1 MAYKSPVKNVYYQST
16 SAGRPST
23 PRKTELGEI
32 ANALDSFSVTMGK
45 YVTAQKSEDQKN
57 AQAVFDKLKMEGI
70 TNPDDIQ
77 KLIEANDPKVE
88 GLQKYWAKAVI
99 DTNFAITHALDDGDA
114 ISANIYKTIGNS
126 TETGLTFADVDL
138 DQEFKN
144 VERDFSEKSTSYVRA
159 YTEAFQKIQLDFQD
173 KKLVADAERL
183 NLEKRSAAHTQLT
196 HAWDNTKPEDR
207 WTAIQLWYQD
217 KTSTT
222 SKGNKNGKGFLLAE
236 EANRLIL
243 NFLEER
249 VQTTSSATELMSIKE
264 MLIKQRLT
272 KNKELLPSFKDDL
285 VHQTQATKIWKLLL
299 AKQKTMLSN
308 ANVEQMYFEG
318 VAHKSVYNGENISD
332 SKKKLAETS
341 ILNKITALVEQE
353 AYTYNNNNPNLPKF
367 DKEIRI
373 DSYIASIMS
382 KNSVVFTPWKEELE
396 HALGVINNT
405 NIFDIDNVENFMIGY
420 NRFKKLKRLGQD
432 NNPKADYL
440 TGREELFYEGVLA
453 LERTGTEVNQAVAK
467 MWQFINNDDYVKEFE
482 AIDNITDMREAID
495 NYFDAWGWDDTTET
509 NPQVQE
515 AMRIAKILRIT
526 GVPEATAYEQAA
538 KMVTD
543 SYISVD
549 GILWNR
555 RKMPNG
561 NKGLEKELTVKSQ
574 EISKI
579 IEDKYEYYDEG
590 DLVLAPWF
598 GNMYVVMERNTRLPA
613 QVDGKAFA
621 FTYAEVFGDGE
632 NSLSKMLADNGINK
646 AHIEKNAEI
655 LKILDDKDMKD
666 LKNLGE
672 KELKAIEEITT
683 FDEKLYNKKKN
694 K

>member
-16 SAGRPST
+16 SGGRPST

-353 AYTYNNNNPNLPKF
+353 AYTYNNNNYFRHNIVLCSQKNKSIRKHNSRFPKHY
-367 DKEIRI
+367 KIRI
-373 DSYIASIMS
+373 R
-382 KNSVVFTPWKEELE
+382 KN
-396 HALGVINNT
+396 
-405 NIFDIDNVENFMIGY
+405 
-420 NRFKKLKRLGQD
+420 
-432 NNPKADYL
+432 
-440 TGREELFYEGVLA
+440 
-453 LERTGTEVNQAVAK
+453 
-467 MWQFINNDDYVKEFE
+467 
-482 AIDNITDMREAID
+482 
-495 NYFDAWGWDDTTET
+495 ET
-509 NPQVQE
+509 
-515 AMRIAKILRIT
+515 
-526 GVPEATAYEQAA
+526 
-538 KMVTD
+538 
-543 SYISVD
+543 S
-549 GILWNR
+549 
-555 RKMPNG
+555 
-561 NKGLEKELTVKSQ
+561 
-574 EISKI
+574 
-579 IEDKYEYYDEG
+579 
-590 DLVLAPWF
+590 
-598 GNMYVVMERNTRLPA
+598 
-613 QVDGKAFA
+613 
-621 FTYAEVFGDGE
+621 
-632 NSLSKMLADNGINK
+632 
-646 AHIEKNAEI
+646 
-655 LKILDDKDMKD
+655 
-666 LKNLGE
+666 
-672 KELKAIEEITT
+672 
-683 FDEKLYNKKKN
+683 
-694 K
+694 